1 MKIEQH
7 RHGAVLVI
15 RPDGPL
21 VDADVPAFVVDMTD
35 AVRKHAGRVV
45 LDASTMPYVDSDG
58 LTALVEAGEEIA
70 QTGRSLKL
78 CAVPDTLRE
87 VLELT
92 DVSDLFEHFEDVT
105 TAVRSFL

>member
-21 VDADVPAFVVDMTD
+21 VEDDVPAFVLKMTES
-35 AVRKHAGRVV
+35 VRKHAGRVV
-45 LDASTMPYVDSDG
+45 LDASTIPYVDSDG

-70 QTGRSLKL
+70 QSGRALKL
-78 CAVPDTLRE
+78 CATQDTLRE

-92 DVSDLFEHFEDVT
+92 DVSDLFEFYEDVT